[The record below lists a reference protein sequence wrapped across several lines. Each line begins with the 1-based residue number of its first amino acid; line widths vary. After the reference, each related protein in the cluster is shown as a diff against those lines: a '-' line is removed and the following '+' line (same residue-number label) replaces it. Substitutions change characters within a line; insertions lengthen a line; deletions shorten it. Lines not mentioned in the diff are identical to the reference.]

1 MQKKLQ
7 GQNGQGY
14 YISIEISKDIYDD
27 KLQVNA
33 LENKA
38 LIIQTKKSKQTNN
51 VLFKVVKTQIFKD
64 NCDF

>member
-27 KLQVNA
+27 KLQANA

-38 LIIQTKKSKQTNN
+38 LIIQTKKIKTN
-51 VLFKVVKTQIFKD
+51 
-64 NCDF
+64 